1 MHFFNTEMY
10 FFNIKIRILHICQIF
25 FVFILQYQQKNPRFY
40 AKKPY
45 LVTKKFTL
53 GASLQ

>member
-10 FFNIKIRILHICQIF
+10 FFNTKIRILHIRQIF
-25 FVFILQYQQKNPRFY
+25 FVFILQYQQKNPPFF
-40 AKKPY
+40 AKKPF